1 MKFSKLVDKIE
12 KAFDSHEQGDPVK
25 LKDLSKLERLLAEK
39 MARYREKLKQT
50 DDPRKRDKLKTRLKV
65 VKAQLKKAGKLP
77 TR

>member
-1 MKFSKLVDKIE
+1 MKFSKLIGKIE
-12 KAFDSHEQGDPVK
+12 KAVESHEQGEPVK
-25 LKDLSKLERLLAEK
+25 SKELSKLERLLAEK
-39 MARYREKLKQT
+39 IARYREKLEQT